1 QVVALLC
8 GNLGK
13 HGARLAT
20 RQVDIEE
27 GGCVRAQIATVIQG
41 GERQILRGAPQGGD
55 APGAL
60 FHVVDVA
67 HTRGRVVDVASLVD
81 GVTGDP
87 QRESVRDERHVDMA
101 TDTKARVIG

>member
-1 QVVALLC
+1 
-8 GNLGK
+8 
-13 HGARLAT
+13 
-20 RQVDIEE
+20 
-27 GGCVRAQIATVIQG
+27 
-41 GERQILRGAPQGGD
+41 
-55 APGAL
+55 GAL

-101 TDTKARVIG
+101 TDTKARVIGLAGRIGVDLDPGVETFRIGTRRAETDESADRLRTPERPLRPAQDRHFADVE